1 MKRVS
6 LVLGM
11 TGLLTGAA
19 VAQPGRQPDQYRALL
34 ECRSRADDAARLR
47 CLDAAVA
54 ALEAARTKGD
64 VLVNSRAEA
73 LQAQRS
79 LFGFAIPRFLRGGGN
94 NAERDEI
101 KELKTTVKAA
111 RDSGFMRYS
120 LDLAEGGA
128 WQTTDVHNGAPPPR
142 AGTAVTVKRTPFG
155 GYLIDIP
162 GQKLLRARRTN

>member
-54 ALEAARTKGD
+54 ALEA
-64 VLVNSRAEA
+64 
-73 LQAQRS
+73 
-79 LFGFAIPRFLRGGGN
+79 FAIPRFLRGGGN